1 MTNLGTSDNPE
12 GLNEVNHEVLS
23 KAKPSRTIDKSIPK
37 NKKGA
42 V

>member
-23 KAKPSRTIDKSIPK
+23 KANPEGISEANNSPH
-37 NKKGA
+37 
-42 V
+42 